1 MIRPPAGNE
10 GSPVMLS
17 RVAESLYWMSRYVER
32 AENIAR
38 LIDVNLQLAI
48 DLPGTGEQWQ
58 PLVSVTGDQAWYR
71 EHYGDEPAT
80 REQALDFLAFN
91 RDYQNSLVSCLRAAR
106 ENARSIREIISSEMW
121 ERLNQFNL
129 SVQEAARSL
138 RTGGDA
144 LFEFFQQVKVQG
156 HLFTGLVEDT
166 LTHNEAWHFCR
177 LGRLLE
183 RADQTSRML
192 DTKYFFLLPS
202 VQDIGSPLDEV
213 HWSAVLRSASG
224 YEMYRKKHGRI
235 SGPRVATF
243 LALDT
248 EFPRAILSCLTRAE
262 LSLHAISGSSPNSF
276 TNAAERQLGRL
287 RSELTYA
294 TEADLLERGLHEY
307 VDAFQVRMNGIGQ
320 AIFSTYF
327 ALRSAPPEPAPDLA
341 AARPG

>member
-1 MIRPPAGNE
+1 
-10 GSPVMLS
+10 MLS

-48 DLPGTGEQWQ
+48 DLPGAAEQWH
-58 PLVSVTGDQAWYR
+58 PLVSVTGDQEWFR
-71 EHYGDEPAT
+71 EHYGAEHAS

-91 RDYQNSLVSCLRAAR
+91 LEYHNSLAACLRAAR
-106 ENARSIREIISSEMW
+106 QNARSIREVISSEMW

-129 SVQEAARSL
+129 FVQEAARTKVPADGL
-138 RTGGDA
+138 I
-144 LFEFFQQVKVQG
+144 EFFQQVKVQG
-156 HLFTGLVEDT
+156 HLFTGLTEDT

-202 VQDIGSPLDEV
+202 VQDIGSPIDEV

-235 SGPRVATF
+235 TGPRVASF
-243 LALDT
+243 LALDR

-276 TNAAERQLGRL
+276 TNPAERHLGRL

-294 TEADLLERGLHEY
+294 AESDLLERGVHEY
-307 VDAFQVRMNGIGQ
+307 VDAFQTRMNAVGQ

-327 ALRSAPPEPAPDLA
+327 ALRSEPSEPAAELA
-341 AARPG
+341 AWQA